1 MGGWANDSEREDG
14 DVQCAI
20 ILIDAN
26 VVLYSA
32 PLLRNAPLSLGV
44 CISCCSVR
52 GKGIQSKDIF
62 EQVERLF

>member
-1 MGGWANDSEREDG
+1 MRT
-14 DVQCAI
+14 
-20 ILIDAN
+20 
-26 VVLYSA
+26 VLYSA
-32 PLLRNAPLSLGV
+32 PLLRNAPLSPGV